1 MKKRKLK
8 IKNIILLL
16 LIPIIIIFLFNT
28 IYPKLSLLNNLIIS
42 QKANIDYDT
51 LTSLT
56 EMSKEDS
63 RINKII
69 KNIDAYPSELL
80 EMLSRNPD
88 MTDYALDY
96 LNKKGEVTSDNIGE
110 VIKGKFPLLLQYDE
124 RWGYGIYGDNVI
136 AINGCG
142 PTVLTMVIAGL
153 TGRNDITPYDIAAF
167 SEREG
172 YYQEEGTSWLLFT
185 EGIKQYGITGENIPL
200 SESIINENLIQ
211 GHPIICSMRKGTFT
225 TTGHFILL
233 TGVKDGKY
241 IVNDPNSRERS
252 NTLYSYDEISY
263 QIKNLWSFHLDT

>member
-88 MTDYALDY
+88 MIDYALDY

-263 QIKNLWSFHLDT
+263 QIKNIWSFHLDT

>member
-88 MTDYALDY
+88 MIDYALDY

-167 SEREG
+167 SEREE

-233 TGVKDGKY
+233 TGIKDGKY

>member
-200 SESIINENLIQ
+200 SESIINENLVQ

-233 TGVKDGKY
+233 TGIKDGKY

>member
-172 YYQEEGTSWLLFT
+172 YYLEEGTSWLLFT

>member
-42 QKANIDYDT
+42 QKTNIDYDT

-233 TGVKDGKY
+233 TGIKDGKY

-263 QIKNLWSFHLDT
+263 QIKNIWSFHLDT

>member
-172 YYQEEGTSWLLFT
+172 YYLEEGTSWLLFT

-233 TGVKDGKY
+233 TGIKDGKY

>member
-172 YYQEEGTSWLLFT
+172 YYQEEGTNWLLFT

>member
-69 KNIDAYPSELL
+69 KNNDAYPSELL

-172 YYQEEGTSWLLFT
+172 YYLEEGTSWLLFT

-233 TGVKDGKY
+233 TGIKDGKY

>member
-28 IYPKLSLLNNLIIS
+28 IYPKLSLLNKLIIS

-136 AINGCG
+136 AIKNWG

-167 SEREG
+167 SEREE

-263 QIKNLWSFHLDT
+263 QIKNIWSFHLDT

>member
-28 IYPKLSLLNNLIIS
+28 IYPKLSLLNKLIIS

-263 QIKNLWSFHLDT
+263 QIKNIWSFHLDT

>member
-96 LNKKGEVTSDNIGE
+96 LNKKGEVISDNIGE

-172 YYQEEGTSWLLFT
+172 YYLEEGTSWLLFT

>member
-88 MTDYALDY
+88 MIDYALDY

-172 YYQEEGTSWLLFT
+172 YYLEEGTSWLLFT

-200 SESIINENLIQ
+200 SESIINENLVQ

-233 TGVKDGKY
+233 TGIKDGKY

>member
-51 LTSLT
+51 ITSLT

>member
-153 TGRNDITPYDIAAF
+153 TGRNNITPYDIAAF

-233 TGVKDGKY
+233 TGIKDGKY

>member
-69 KNIDAYPSELL
+69 KNIDTYPSELL

-263 QIKNLWSFHLDT
+263 QIKNIWSFHLDT

>member
-51 LTSLT
+51 ITSLT

-263 QIKNLWSFHLDT
+263 QIKNIWSFHLDT

>member
-42 QKANIDYDT
+42 QKTNIDYDT

-233 TGVKDGKY
+233 TGIKDGKY

>member
-42 QKANIDYDT
+42 QKTNIDYDT

-172 YYQEEGTSWLLFT
+172 YYLEEGTSWLLFT

-233 TGVKDGKY
+233 TGIKDGKY

-263 QIKNLWSFHLDT
+263 QIKNIWSFHLDT